1 MTTITIRIPSRG
13 AQVVSGHLGYGIDI
27 LAEVRLDL
35 LAGCLNAME
44 HNDTDPGERR
54 MNADQCRDALLREV
68 LHSWTTRELIGARIP
83 GVLELADLLHECRE
97 TLSKFRPVEFLLK
110 SGPLDTEAAFAQ
122 CVEKIREQSAQ
133 LAGAAAMQDMMT
145 REAFEFKA
153 QVATLTRERDEARAR
168 IEEWE
173 SFRSG
178 FENLSYHSEGMGCGI
193 EDRGIT
199 DRYVACEHGWDCAM
213 ERVAE
218 WIPEVIT
225 TPTPGAQP

>member
-1 MTTITIRIPSRG
+1 MTAITLKLPARYATVRPGPLGGVEVLID
-13 AQVVSGHLGYGIDI
+13 HLTLSS
-27 LAEVRLDL
+27 LAD
-35 LAGCLNAME
+35 ALNAME

-153 QVATLTRERDEARAR
+153 QVAALTRERNEARAHLIATR
-168 IEEWE
+168 DLIWSKDIPSPATPEYREWHENCQRFMGFIEQ
-173 SFRSG
+173 FTHR
-178 FENLSYHSEGMGCGI
+178 
-193 EDRGIT
+193 D
-199 DRYVACEHGWDCAM
+199 
-213 ERVAE
+213 
-218 WIPEVIT
+218 T